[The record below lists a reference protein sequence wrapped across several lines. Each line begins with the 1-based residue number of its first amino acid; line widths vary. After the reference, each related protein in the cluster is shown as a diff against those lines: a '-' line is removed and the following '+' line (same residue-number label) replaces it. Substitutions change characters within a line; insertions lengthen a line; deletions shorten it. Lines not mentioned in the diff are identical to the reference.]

1 MSRTIRIAAF
11 SVGVLASAALLPTT
25 AFADKTC
32 NGFIDISYQPPQAV
46 SNIGDVRDIHIDFGT
61 GSIQNGTKLI
71 IHSFQFNLD
80 CNANDPLTPPCT
92 DEGPLVEYEG
102 DAAITTTCAG
112 TTWTTNV
119 PGGGS
124 AVNQIIFTASPQL
137 EIPPN
142 VSTPPGLCSVDFK
155 VKVLGVSTDKT
166 PNEIEELVGY
176 DIGNCDNGVLLSGGF
191 QTSSITT
198 PSPLHFSCY
207 EVPRGNMPDVTGL
220 SLIDRFGSTTASAIE
235 VKRIC
240 APTDKNGEDPTAV
253 AAPTHLT
260 AFTVVTTGG
269 SFSKPK
275 NVHVANQFGNLEFD
289 VVAPVLLFEPSSKS
303 LTPPPPPPLAATD
316 VPNFQCY
323 KLTNVTGDKDIE
335 EHQRQ
340 GSVHRS
346 VRRHHAR
353 HRQARTVPALRPGE
367 QERRGSDRTD
377 QPDRAPLLQD
387 AGRQAALPAE
397 DGVRHQPVRVVPGDL
412 HAVRRALRA
421 FDRSCRDAACPA
433 ECALLFAG
441 HASRIESGGRPGRR
455 SSSFRTRRASAAA
468 SPTRRELD
476 RRRAAIVL
484 EHEVDHRRPSTRPR
498 YPLLNAGDPGPPS
511 IRVRN
516 ESRSP
521 SSRPSRM
528 PRGTPR
534 NDAVPATA
542 SRSARSRNRSV
553 EAAPSC
559 TRPEL
564 PSRRRSAACRLPA
577 SETRELPRAGRS
589 RRARHRPAAARG
601 DSYPAAPAREPV
613 ARRLVVPRRTARAA
627 APSGACS
634 NGWSAKSTYCRPAS
648 WNSTRFTADAS
659 GDASHASYRIGTIG
673 RSYFSAS
680 DSSFGTYS
688 DVTEA
693 GESTTEHRAAR
704 RERLARSPIPTRLRP
719 GCLPDRPTRSPR
731 APRGPS
737 RGGRRRPGR
746 AARS

>member
-32 NGFIDISYQPPQAV
+32 NGFIDISYAPPQAV

-102 DAAITTTCAG
+102 DAAITTACAG

-142 VSTPPGLCSVDFK
+142 ISTPPGLCSIDFK

-289 VVAPVLLFEPSSKS
+289 IVAPVLLLEPSSKS

-323 KLTNVTGDKDIE
+323 KLTNVTGDKDIKNI
-335 EHQRQ
+335 
-340 GSVHRS
+340 SVKDQFTAPFGGVTLDIDKRGPF
-346 VRRHHAR
+346 RLC
-353 HRQARTVPALRPGE
+353 VPVNKNGE
-367 QERRGSDRTD
+367 DPT
-377 QPDRAPLLQD
+377 APTN
-387 AGRQAALPAE
+387 PT
-397 DGVRHQPVRVVPGDL
+397 
-412 HAVRRALRA
+412 
-421 FDRSCRDAACPA
+421 
-433 ECALLFAG
+433 ALLCYSTQDDRLPFPQKTVFVTNQFG
-441 HASRIESGGRPGRR
+441 
-455 SSSFRTRRASAAA
+455 SFQETF
-468 SPTRRELD
+468 TQYDELC
-476 RRRAAIVL
+476 V
-484 EHEVDHRRPSTRPR
+484 PST
-498 YPLLNAGDPGPPS
+498 
-511 IRVRN
+511 I
-516 ESRSP
+516 
-521 SSRPSRM
+521 
-528 PRGTPR
+528 
-534 NDAVPATA
+534 
-542 SRSARSRNRSV
+542 
-553 EAAPSC
+553 
-559 TRPEL
+559 L
-564 PSRRRSAACRLPA
+564 P
-577 SETRELPRAGRS
+577 
-589 RRARHRPAAARG
+589 
-601 DSYPAAPAREPV
+601 
-613 ARRLVVPRRTARAA
+613 
-627 APSGACS
+627 
-634 NGWSAKSTYCRPAS
+634 
-648 WNSTRFTADAS
+648 
-659 GDASHASYRIGTIG
+659 
-673 RSYFSAS
+673 
-680 DSSFGTYS
+680 
-688 DVTEA
+688 
-693 GESTTEHRAAR
+693 
-704 RERLARSPIPTRLRP
+704 
-719 GCLPDRPTRSPR
+719 
-731 APRGPS
+731 
-737 RGGRRRPGR
+737 
-746 AARS
+746 